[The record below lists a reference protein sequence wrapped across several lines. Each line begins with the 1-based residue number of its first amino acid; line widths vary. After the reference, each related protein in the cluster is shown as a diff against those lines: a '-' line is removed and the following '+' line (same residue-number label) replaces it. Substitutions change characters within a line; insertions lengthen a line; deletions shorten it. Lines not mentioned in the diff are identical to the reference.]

1 MVSFDMLYS
10 PLVKLFLHNIQLELT
25 KSWLVVKDGLLC
37 HSLMLLVVVS
47 DINQK
52 SFLFLPVPHLK
63 IKYTFY
69 FSNYNSRLLLMPLL
83 RRKSGIIIGVVSIPS
98 TITKWHY
105 NRGGLYPFC
114 NNKVA
119 L

>member
-1 MVSFDMLYS
+1 
-10 PLVKLFLHNIQLELT
+10 
-25 KSWLVVKDGLLC
+25 
-37 HSLMLLVVVS
+37 MLLVVVS

-83 RRKSGIIIGVVSIPS
+83 RRKSGIIIASA
-98 TITKWHY
+98 ITKWHY

-114 NNKVA
+114 NNKAA

>member
-1 MVSFDMLYS
+1 
-10 PLVKLFLHNIQLELT
+10 
-25 KSWLVVKDGLLC
+25 
-37 HSLMLLVVVS
+37 MLLVVVS

-83 RRKSGIIIGVVSIPS
+83 RRKSGIIIGVVSIAS
-98 TITKWHY
+98 AITKLPLCYCRRDRDHPYY
-105 NRGGLYPFC
+105 NATLLLQKG
-114 NNKVA
+114 
-119 L
+119 